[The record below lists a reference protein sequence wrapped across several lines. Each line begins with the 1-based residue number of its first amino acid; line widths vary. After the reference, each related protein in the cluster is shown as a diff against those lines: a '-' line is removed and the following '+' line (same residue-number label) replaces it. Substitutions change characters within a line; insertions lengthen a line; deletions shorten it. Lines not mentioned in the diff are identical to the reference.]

1 MRKLFIIENGSELA
15 RETAD
20 RMTDLLGKGFE
31 VSREDPAGAD
41 MVLVFGGDG
50 AFLHGL
56 ESWGFPEAPILGIN
70 TGHLGFFQE
79 LLPEDIELF
88 KQFCGGKGFTL
99 QTYRLLKAQVYSTKG
114 EQTVLAINDFTI
126 RDRGAKVAR
135 LCVTIDDKLVER
147 FFGDG
152 FIVASCAGST
162 AYSYSLG
169 GCIVDPR
176 LESIQLTPMAPINSK
191 ALRSFTSSMMFPPTS
206 SLTIEPMEGSSLDLG
221 VYADGMDIEP
231 GEIIKVKFSLSEK
244 RIHVVRKQ
252 DYDFWGKVRDKF
264 DL

>member
-1 MRKLFIIENGSELA
+1 MRKLFIIENFSDEA
-15 RETAD
+15 KETS
-20 RMTDLLGKGFE
+20 RQMTAMLGDGYE
-31 VSREDPAGAD
+31 ISRDDPSGAD

-56 ESWGFPEAPILGIN
+56 ESFGFPEAPILGIN

-79 LLPEDIELF
+79 LLPEDVDLF
-88 KQFCGGKGFTL
+88 KQFCSGKGYTL
-99 QTYRLLKAQVYSTKG
+99 QTIRLLKAQIFSSKG
-114 EQTVLAINDFTI
+114 ETAALAINDFVI

-135 LCVTIDDKLVER
+135 LYVTIEDKLVER

-152 FIVASCAGST
+152 FIVASSAGST

-176 LESIQLTPMAPINSK
+176 VESLQLTPMAPINSK
-191 ALRSFTSSMMFPPTS
+191 ALRSFTSSLMFPPTS
-206 SLTIEPMEGSSLDLG
+206 SITIQPMEDSSLDLG
-221 VYADGMDIEP
+221 VYADGM
-231 GEIIKVKFSLSEK
+231 EIDAGQISSVKFSLSDK

-252 DYDFWGKVRDKF
+252 DYDFWGKVESKF
-264 DL
+264 L

>member
-15 RETAD
+15 RQTAEH
-20 RMTDLLGKGFE
+20 MIELLGEGFE
-31 VSREDPAGAD
+31 VCKDPKDAD

-56 ESWGFPEAPILGIN
+56 ESFGFPEAPILGIN

-79 LLPEDIELF
+79 LLPEDEDLF
-88 KQFCGGKGFTL
+88 KQFCSGEGFTL
-99 QTYRLLKAQVYSTKG
+99 QSYRLLKAEVFSDKG
-114 EQTVLAINDFTI
+114 ETTSLVINDFTI
-126 RDRGAKVAR
+126 RDKGAKVAR

-176 LESIQLTPMAPINSK
+176 VESIQLTPMAPINSK

-206 SLTIEPMEGSSLDLG
+206 SITIEPMESSFDLG
-221 VYADGMDIEP
+221 LYADGMELQVGHIT
-231 GEIIKVKFSLSEK
+231 KVKFSLSER

-252 DYDFWGKVRDKF
+252 DYDFWGKVESKF
-264 DL
+264 L

>member
-1 MRKLFIIENGSELA
+1 MRKLFTIINDSDLA
-15 RETAD
+15 RSTAD
-20 RMTDLLGKGFE
+20 SMLELLGDGYE
-31 VSREDPAGAD
+31 ISADDPAGAD

-56 ESWGFPEAPILGIN
+56 WSWGFPEAPILGIN

-79 LLPEDIELF
+79 LLPEDTDLF
-88 KQFCGGKGFTL
+88 KQYCSGEGFTL
-99 QTYRLLKAQVYSTKG
+99 QTYRLLKAHVISD
-114 EQTVLAINDFTI
+114 TVELTELAINDFTI

-135 LCVTIDDKLVER
+135 LSVTIEDKLVER

-176 LESIQLTPMAPINSK
+176 VESIQLTPMAPINSK

-206 SLTIEPMEGSSLDLG
+206 SITIEPMEDSSLDLG
-221 VYADGMDIEP
+221 LYADGLEVKA
-231 GEIIKVKFSLSEK
+231 GEIKSVKFSLSEK
-244 RIHVVRKQ
+244 RIHVVRNK
-252 DYDFWGKVRDKF
+252 DYDFWGKVESKF
-264 DL
+264 L

>member
-15 RETAD
+15 RKTAD
-20 RMTDLLGKGFE
+20 RMIDLLGEGFE
-31 VSREDPAGAD
+31 VSREDPSGAD

-56 ESWGFPEAPILGIN
+56 ESAGFPEAPILGIN

-79 LLPEDIELF
+79 LLPEDIDLF
-88 KQFCGGKGFTL
+88 KQFCSGENYTL
-99 QTYRLLKAQVYSTKG
+99 QSYRLLKADIVSSKG
-114 EQTVLAINDFTI
+114 GRSIMAINDFTI
-126 RDRGAKVAR
+126 RDKGAKVAR
-135 LCVTIDDKLVER
+135 LSVTIEDKLVER

-169 GCIVDPR
+169 GAIVDPR

-191 ALRSFTSSMMFPPTS
+191 ALRSFTSSMMFPPS
-206 SLTIEPMEGSSLDLG
+206 SSITIAPMEDSFDLG
-221 VYADGMDIEP
+221 VYADGM
-231 GEIIKVKFSLSEK
+231 EIDAGKIYSVKFSLSEK
-244 RIHVVRKQ
+244 RIQVVRKK
-252 DYDFWGKVRDKF
+252 DYEFWAKVESKF
-264 DL
+264 L

>member
-1 MRKLFIIENGSELA
+1 MRKLFIIENFSDLA
-15 RETAD
+15 RRTAD
-20 RMTDLLGKGFE
+20 SMIAQLGDGFE
-31 VSREDPAGAD
+31 VSRDDPSGAD

-79 LLPEDIELF
+79 LLPEDMDLF
-88 KQFCGGKGFTL
+88 KQFCSGEGFTL
-99 QTYRLLKAQVYSTKG
+99 QPYRLLKAQISSSKG
-114 EQTVLAINDFTI
+114 EKEVLAINDFTV
-126 RDRGAKVAR
+126 RDKGAKVAR
-135 LCVTIDDKLVER
+135 LSVTIEDKLVER

-169 GCIVDPR
+169 GAIVDPR

-206 SLTIEPMEGSSLDLG
+206 SITIAPMEDSFDLG
-221 VYADGMDIEP
+221 VYADGMEVDAGHIT
-231 GEIIKVKFSLSEK
+231 GMKFSLSEK

-252 DYDFWGKVRDKF
+252 DYEFWAKVESKF
-264 DL
+264 L